1 MESGALLSLMTAS
14 GHFSPMREVSL
25 QEITVLSASITPIMR
40 SVASFIWTIT
50 L

>member
-1 MESGALLSLMTAS
+1 MTAS
-14 GHFSPMREVSL
+14 GHFSPISEVSL
-25 QEITVLSASITPIMR
+25 QEITLLSASMTPMTR